1 MWILIFIILIFSL
14 RLYLQKSVKKCV
26 CSTSMEGKTVIV
38 TGANGGIGYF
48 TALKLAERGARV
60 ILACRNE
67 ERGNTTQKLIAN
79 LTGNPN
85 VLFKQLNLSSLT
97 SVRMFANDILAS
109 DYNIDVLINNAG
121 ACSKAT
127 NYTEDGL
134 VEGMQVNHFGS
145 FLLTLLLIPKLK
157 ASRPSRVVNTS
168 SLIYIFGSIDINK
181 INEPSYN
188 RVISYANSKFCNLLF
203 HTYLARCLNN
213 TGISVNSIHPGIIR
227 TNILSEANTVGRI
240 LFNILCWFAGR
251 TAEDGAETVVHLSV
265 SKTCENVT
273 GKLFIDCKETYVLPK
288 AKNEILAKKLW
299 VASAKHVNYNEDL
312 NVILN
317 R

>member
-1 MWILIFIILIFSL
+1 
-14 RLYLQKSVKKCV
+14 
-26 CSTSMEGKTVIV
+26 MEGKTVIV
-38 TGANGGIGYF
+38 TGANGGIGYCA
-48 TALKLAERGARV
+48 ALKLAERGARV

-67 ERGNTTQKLIAN
+67 EKGNATQKLIVN
-79 LTGNPN
+79 STGNPN
-85 VLFKQLNLSSLT
+85 ILFKQLNLSSLT
-97 SVRMFANDILAS
+97 SVRMFADDILAS
-109 DYNIDVLINNAG
+109 DCYIDVLINNAG

-157 ASRPSRVVNTS
+157 ASRPSRIINIS
-168 SLIYIFGSIDINK
+168 SLIYIFGNVNLNK

-203 HTYLARCLNN
+203 HTYLARCLEN
-213 TGISVNSIHPGIIR
+213 TGISVNSMHPGIIR

-273 GKLFIDCKETYVLPK
+273 GKFFIDCKEMYVLPK
-288 AKNEILAKKLW
+288 VKNEILAKKLW
-299 VASAKHVNYNEDL
+299 VASSKHVNFNEDL
-312 NVILN
+312 NIIEN
-317 R
+317 DS